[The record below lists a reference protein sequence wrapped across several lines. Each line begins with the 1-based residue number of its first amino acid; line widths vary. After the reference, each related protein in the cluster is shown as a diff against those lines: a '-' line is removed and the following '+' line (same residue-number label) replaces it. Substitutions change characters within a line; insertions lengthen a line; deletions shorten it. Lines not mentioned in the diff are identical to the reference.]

1 MGCHTTRGATPTIGC
16 CTHPAKHCN
25 RLPSVVSYSWRTE
38 METRQERREI
48 KLQKRK
54 MAMPVHRVKSPRTG
68 GRLIKIATAL
78 RSNS

>member
-1 MGCHTTRGATPTIGC
+1 
-16 CTHPAKHCN
+16 
-25 RLPSVVSYSWRTE
+25 

-78 RSNS
+78 RSNT